1 MNHRKKS
8 TDPVLIRIMELLK
21 EQNKTQ
27 KELTDY
33 LNLHPNTFN
42 NWKYANTQSY
52 LKRLDDISDF
62 LNVTPGY
69 LIKGNTVGADEE
81 GLTPL
86 EIKLTKKIKTL
97 TIDQQKALLNLIDK
111 FA

>member
-1 MNHRKKS
+1 MNQRKKS

-21 EQNKTQ
+21 EQNKTL

-42 NWKYANTQSY
+42 NWKYANTKSY
-52 LKRLDDISDF
+52 LKHLDDISDF

-69 LIKGNTVGADEE
+69 LIKGNAVGADEE

-86 EIKLTKKIKTL
+86 EIKITKKVKTL
-97 TIDQQKALLNLIDK
+97 TIEQQKALLNLIEK
-111 FA
+111 FT